1 MSLIHDISQEILI
14 LFNNMNQMD
23 YRLDMPLS
31 ESGINSMNFVQFI
44 IAIEDK
50 FEIDM
55 EDRYL
60 NIEIFHN
67 LLEVA
72 DVVVN
77 YVLEKRDCDV

>member
-1 MSLIHDISQEILI
+1 
-14 LFNNMNQMD
+14 
-23 YRLDMPLS
+23 
-31 ESGINSMNFVQFI
+31 
-44 IAIEDK
+44 
-50 FEIDM
+50 M

-60 NIEIFHN
+60 NIENFHN